1 MKVRFRRLRVMQ
13 RGMMIT
19 GSMLML
25 GVAGFVGAQQ
35 KHAPAAKP
43 VMAKV
48 EYNRDIRPILS
59 GKCFACHG
67 QDPKQVQ
74 AGLRLD
80 LRDNALGKLANGKFA
95 IVPGK
100 PAASELIDRVMRKS
114 GPLQMPPVGSHK
126 VLNDEERQLLQRWI
140 AQGAEYKAHWA
151 FVRPQRPALP
161 VVKQKAWPRSPIDS
175 FVLARLEQEG
185 LHPASYTDRVTLL
198 RRVSLDLTGIPPT
211 PEEIDAFV
219 HDTSPKAY
227 EKVVDRL
234 LASPRYGERMA
245 MSWLDGARYADSN
258 GFQADYERY
267 QWRWRDW
274 VIDAFNRNMPY
285 DEFTVE
291 QIAGDLLPGATMDQ
305 KLATGFN
312 RNHRI
317 NTEGGVIP
325 EEWRVETVIDRV
337 ETTSQVW
344 LGLTTGCARCHDHKY
359 DPISQ
364 KEFYQFYA
372 FFNNVPESGTGV
384 ETPVNHPPI
393 MRAPTSEQQQK
404 LAAFEALIK
413 TLDAQGGVRLAANR
427 QAADSWK
434 LDTTTDAD
442 TVFSTGLVARYALGT
457 TPVASMG
464 SVPKPKAVGTLGA
477 DAGRATGGVALDG
490 KSYIDLGNV
499 GDFDRTD
506 KFSYGAWVNPATGN
520 GAVFSHMDA
529 PTTGYRGFDLY
540 LFGGR
545 PAVHIIS
552 HWPDNALKVNAKAT
566 VPNNQWSH
574 LFVTYDGSAKPEGV
588 KIYIN
593 GKPVGTDT
601 EFNALTGTLRSQ
613 ATAKIGTRT
622 ADGPFTGKIDDLLLY
637 QRALTPAEVAKLA
650 TADPALALLRIPA
663 AQRTEAQKQA
673 ITRAWS
679 LKFDPGYAAVAAK
692 RDAAEAERVK
702 LDAQVSTVMVMDEMP
717 KPRACNILI
726 RGQYDHPGEPVTAG
740 LPAALGTLPAGY
752 TNNRLGLA
760 KWIASPD
767 NPLTARVFVNRLWEK
782 FFGIGIV
789 ATSED
794 FGVRA
799 EYPSH
804 PELLDWLAT
813 EFVRVGWDVK
823 AIQKTIVMSATYCQS
838 SHVRPEIALRDPDN
852 RLLSHGPRF
861 RLPAEL
867 IRDQAL
873 AVSGLLTEQVGGP
886 SVRPYQP
893 DGIWDEV
900 SSYGN
905 LHNYKHDMGANLYR
919 RSFYTIWKRTAAPPL
934 MSLLD
939 VPGREVCRVRRS
951 RTDTPLQAL
960 ALLNDVTFI
969 EASRALAQHMLTEG
983 GSTPE
988 TRLAYAFR
996 RTLGRTP
1003 TAAEN
1008 QILAAGIQKRIAHYR
1023 ADTASALKL
1032 VSIGD
1037 TPRDPKLDVPEL
1049 AAYTLTCSVL
1059 LNLDETLTKE

>member
-1 MKVRFRRLRVMQ
+1 MKFRSQRTHTMWRGVM
-13 RGMMIT
+13 IA
-19 GSMLML
+19 SSIMLL

-35 KHAPAAKP
+35 KHALVAKS
-43 VMAKV
+43 VVAKV

-80 LRDNALGKLANGKFA
+80 LRDSALGKLASGKFA

-100 PAASELIDRVMRKS
+100 PGASELIDRVMRKG

-126 VLNDEERQLLQRWI
+126 VLSEEERQLLQRWI
-140 AQGAEYKAHWA
+140 AQGAEYKPHWA
-151 FVRPQRPALP
+151 FVPPARPAIP
-161 VVKQKAWPRSPIDS
+161 VVRQKAWPRSPIDS
-175 FVLARLEQEG
+175 FVLARLEQEE
-185 LHPASYTDRVTLL
+185 LHPSSYADRVTLL

-211 PEEIDAFV
+211 PEEIDAFAQ
-219 HDTSPKAY
+219 DSSPKAY

-245 MSWLDGARYADSN
+245 MAWLDGARYADSN

-274 VIDAFNRNMPY
+274 VIDAFNKNMPY
-285 DEFTVE
+285 DAFTVE
-291 QIAGDLLPGATMDQ
+291 QIAGDMIPGATMDQ

-359 DPISQ
+359 DPLSQ

-404 LAAFEALIK
+404 LAAFEAQIK
-413 TLDAQGGVRLAANR
+413 DLDVQGGARLAANR
-427 QAADSWK
+427 QAADTWK
-434 LDTTTDAD
+434 PDTTAD
-442 TVFSTGLVARYALGT
+442 SEAVFATGLVARYALGT
-457 TPVASMG
+457 TSLASMG
-464 SVPKPKAVGTLGA
+464 SVPKPKAVGALGA
-477 DAGRATGGVALDG
+477 DAGRATGGVVLDG

-506 KFSYGAWVNPATGN
+506 RFSYGAWVNPANGN
-520 GAVFSHMDA
+520 GAVYAHMDA
-529 PTTGYRGFDLY
+529 PASGYRGYDLY
-540 LFGGR
+540 LIGGR
-545 PAVHIIS
+545 PAIHIIS
-552 HWPDNALKVNAKAT
+552 HWPDNALKVNAKET
-566 VPNNQWSH
+566 LPNNQWSH

-588 KIYIN
+588 KVYIN

-601 EFNALTGTLRSQ
+601 EVNALSGTLRSL

-622 ADGPFTGKIDDLLLY
+622 ENGLFMGKVDDLAVF
-637 QRALTPAEVAKLA
+637 QRVLTPAEVAMVA
-650 TADPALALLRIPA
+650 TADPVRALLKIPA
-663 AQRTEAQKQA
+663 EQRTEAQQQA

-679 LKFDPGYAAVAAK
+679 LKFDPGYAALTAK
-692 RDAAEAERVK
+692 RDSTEAERVK

-717 KPRACNILI
+717 KPRVCNILL
-726 RGQYDHPGEPVTAG
+726 RGQYDHPGEAVTSG
-740 LPAALGTLPAGY
+740 LPAAFGALPAGY

-782 FFGIGIV
+782 FFGVGIV

-813 EFVRVGWDVK
+813 EFVKDGWDMK

-838 SHVRPEIALRDPDN
+838 SHVKPEIAQRDPDN

-873 AVSGLLTEQVGGP
+873 AVSGLLTEQIGGP

-905 LHNYKHDMGANLYR
+905 LHNYKHDKGANLYR

-969 EASRALAQHMLTEG
+969 EASRALAQRMLAEG
-983 GSTPE
+983 GATPA
-988 TRLAYAFR
+988 TRLLYAFR
-996 RTLGRTP
+996 RTVGRAP
-1003 TAAEN
+1003 TAAET
-1008 QILAAGIQKRIAHYR
+1008 QILTAGIQKRLAHYR
-1023 ADTASALKL
+1023 ADPEAALKL

-1037 TPRDPKLDVPEL
+1037 TPRDPKQDVPEL
-1049 AAYTLTCSVL
+1049 AAYTMTCSIL
-1059 LNLDETLTKE
+1059 LNMDETLTKE

>member
-1 MKVRFRRLRVMQ
+1 MKVRSLRLRWMRRGVM
-13 RGMMIT
+13 IV
-19 GSMLML
+19 GSVTLL

-35 KHAPAAKP
+35 KRAPVAKP
-43 VMAKV
+43 AVAKV

-80 LRDNALGKLANGKFA
+80 LREGAIGKLANGKFA

-100 PAASELIDRVMRKS
+100 PGASELIDRVMRKS
-114 GPLQMPPVGSHK
+114 GPLQMPPAGSHK
-126 VLNDEERQLLQRWI
+126 VLSDEERQLLSRWI
-140 AQGAEYKAHWA
+140 AQGAEYKSHWA
-151 FVRPQRPALP
+151 FVPPVRPALP
-161 VVKQKAWPRSPIDS
+161 VVKAKTWPRNPIDS
-175 FVLARLEQEG
+175 FVLARLEQDN
-185 LHPASYTDRVTLL
+185 LHPSPYADRVTLL

-211 PEEIDAFV
+211 PAEVEAFV
-219 HDTSPKAY
+219 QDTRPNAY

-234 LASPRYGERMA
+234 LSSPRYGERMA
-245 MSWLDGARYADSN
+245 MGWLDGARYADSN

-274 VIDAFNRNMPY
+274 VIDAFNKNMPY
-285 DEFTVE
+285 DAFTVE
-291 QIAGDLLPGATMDQ
+291 QIAGDMLPGATMDQ

-393 MRAPTSEQQQK
+393 MRAPTADQQQK
-404 LAAFEALIK
+404 LAEFVEQLKALD
-413 TLDAQGGVRLAANR
+413 TQTGARLAANR
-427 QAADSWK
+427 QAAADWK
-434 LDTTTDAD
+434 PEPAQADTT
-442 TVFSTGLVARYALGT
+442 VSTGLVARYALGT
-457 TPVASMG
+457 TPVSSMG
-464 SVPKPKAVGTLGA
+464 SVPVPKAVGTLGA
-477 DAGRATGGVALDG
+477 DAGRATGGVVLDG
-490 KSYIDLGNV
+490 KSYIDLGNIA
-499 GDFDRTD
+499 DFERTD
-506 KFSYGAWVNPATGN
+506 KFSYGAWINPANGN

-529 PTTGYRGFDLY
+529 PSAGYRGFDLY
-540 LFGGR
+540 LIGGR

-552 HWPDNALKVNAKAT
+552 HWPENALKVNAKAT

-574 LFVTYDGSAKPEGV
+574 LFVTYDGSAKAEGV

-593 GKPVGTDT
+593 GKPVGTDP

-622 ADGPFTGKIDDLLLY
+622 ADGPFTGKIDDLLLF
-637 QRALTPAEVAKLA
+637 QRVVTPTEVAKLA
-650 TADPALALLRIPA
+650 TADPALALLKIPA
-663 AQRTEAQKQA
+663 AQRTEAQQQTIA
-673 ITRAWS
+673 QAWS
-679 LKFDPGYAAVAAK
+679 LKFDPEYAAKAAQ
-692 RDAAEAERVK
+692 RDAREAERAK
-702 LDAQVSTVMVMDEMP
+702 LDSQVSTVMVMDEMP
-717 KPRACNILI
+717 KPRPCNILI
-726 RGQYDHPGEPVTAG
+726 RGQYDHPGEVVTAG
-740 LPAALGTLPAGY
+740 LPGAFGAMPAGF

-760 KWIASPD
+760 KWIASPN

-782 FFGIGIV
+782 FFGVGIV

-813 EFVRVGWDVK
+813 EFVHDGWDMK
-823 AIQKTIVMSATYCQS
+823 AIQKKIVMSATYCQS
-838 SHVRPEIALRDPDN
+838 SHVRPEIAQRDPEN

-873 AVSGLLTEQVGGP
+873 AISGLLTEQVGGP
-886 SVRPYQP
+886 SVHPYQP

-960 ALLNDVTFI
+960 ALLNDVTFV
-969 EASRALAQHMLTEG
+969 EASRALAQHLLTEG
-983 GSTPE
+983 GATPE

-996 RTLGRTP
+996 RTLGRPP
-1003 TAAEN
+1003 TAAET
-1008 QILAAGIQKRIAHYR
+1008 QILAAGIQKRLAHYR

-1037 TPRDPKLDVPEL
+1037 TPRDPKMDVPEL
-1049 AAYTLTCSVL
+1049 AAYTMTCSVL
-1059 LNLDETLTKE
+1059 LNMDETLTKE